1 MHTKKTGGTMTD
13 LVQFSIILIFV
24 GFLFWLANR
33 YIPMD
38 RRIRQILNILAI
50 IALVLWLGNLF
61 GSFESIHIG
70 Y

>member
-1 MHTKKTGGTMTD
+1 MCTKKTGETMTD

-38 RRIRQILNILAI
+38 RRIRQILNILAVVAFI
-50 IALVLWLGNLF
+50 WWLGNLF
-61 GSFESIHIG
+61 GSFEPIFIG
-70 Y
+70 H

>member
-1 MHTKKTGGTMTD
+1 MTD
-13 LVQFSIILIFV
+13 LVGLGIIFIFV

-38 RRIRQILNILAI
+38 RRIRQILNILAV

>member
-1 MHTKKTGGTMTD
+1 MTD

-38 RRIRQILNILAI
+38 RRIRQILNILAV
-50 IALVLWLGNLF
+50 IACIWWMGNLF
-61 GSFESIHIG
+61 GSFEPTLVG
-70 Y
+70 N

>member
-1 MHTKKTGGTMTD
+1 MTD

-38 RRIRQILNILAI
+38 RRIRQILNILAVVAFI
-50 IALVLWLGNLF
+50 WWLGNLF
-61 GSFESIHIG
+61 GSFEPIFIG
-70 Y
+70 H